1 MILTRLLLTDLIDTA
16 LDNGD
21 GAGEHGVDREEDV
34 IGLDWDHALGV
45 LLLVLSLEVLKYR
58 KNRLKLSQTCTLSI
72 QKSAML

>member
-1 MILTRLLLTDLIDTA
+1 MILTHLLLTDLIDTA

>member
-1 MILTRLLLTDLIDTA
+1 MILTHLLTDLIDTA

-21 GAGEHGVDREEDV
+21 GAGEHGVDREEDI

>member
-1 MILTRLLLTDLIDTA
+1 MNLTHFLTDLIDTA

-21 GAGEHGVDREEDV
+21 GASEHGVDREEDV

-58 KNRLKLSQTCTLSI
+58 KNRLKFSQTCTLSI

>member
-1 MILTRLLLTDLIDTA
+1 MILTHLLTDLIDTA

-58 KNRLKLSQTCTLSI
+58 KKRLKLSQTCTLSI

>member
-1 MILTRLLLTDLIDTA
+1 MILTHLLTDLIDTA

>member
-1 MILTRLLLTDLIDTA
+1 MILTHLLTDLIDTA

-21 GAGEHGVDREEDV
+21 GAGEHGMDREEDV

>member
-1 MILTRLLLTDLIDTA
+1 MSLTHLQTDLIDTA

-45 LLLVLSLEVLKYR
+45 LLLVLSLQVLKYR

>member
-1 MILTRLLLTDLIDTA
+1 MILIHLLTDLIDTA

>member
-1 MILTRLLLTDLIDTA
+1 MNLTHLLTDLIDTA

>member
-1 MILTRLLLTDLIDTA
+1 MILLTDLIDTA

-45 LLLVLSLEVLKYR
+45 LLLVLSLQVLKYR

>member
-1 MILTRLLLTDLIDTA
+1 MILTHLLTDLIDTA

-58 KNRLKLSQTCTLSI
+58 KK
-72 QKSAML
+72 

>member
-1 MILTRLLLTDLIDTA
+1 MSLTHLQTDLIDTA

-58 KNRLKLSQTCTLSI
+58 KNKLKLSQTCTLSI